1 MRQKNIFTYIS
12 ILIINL
18 LLPLS
23 ANAQKTTVPT
33 MVNEDSIPLFR
44 GIAVS
49 VDAVGPVQMMIS
61 DYGQYEAALKVNLKD
76 KYFPVIEIGIG
87 QANHEDEATSIEYK
101 TSAPFARIGCDFNI
115 AKNKHDIYR
124 IFAGARYAF
133 TSFKYDISG
142 PDVEDPVWG
151 TATPYGEKDV
161 KGSYHWIEA
170 LVGVDAKIAGPLRLG
185 WSVRYRSRL
194 AKKSGEIGDPWYVPG
209 FGKQGGSVLGATFNI
224 TFEL

>member
-1 MRQKNIFTYIS
+1 MRQKSIFTYIS

-49 VDAVGPVQMMIS
+49 MDAVGPVQMMIS

-87 QANHEDEATSIEYK
+87 QANHEDEATNIKYK

>member
-49 VDAVGPVQMMIS
+49 VDTVGPVQMMIS

-76 KYFPVIEIGIG
+76 KYFPVIEIGLG
-87 QANHEDEATSIEYK
+87 QANHEDEAPSIKYK

>member
-1 MRQKNIFTYIS
+1 M
-12 ILIINL
+12 
-18 LLPLS
+18 
-23 ANAQKTTVPT
+23 
-33 MVNEDSIPLFR
+33 
-44 GIAVS
+44 
-49 VDAVGPVQMMIS
+49 
-61 DYGQYEAALKVNLKD
+61 
-76 KYFPVIEIGIG
+76 
-87 QANHEDEATSIEYK
+87 
-101 TSAPFARIGCDFNI
+101 
-115 AKNKHDIYR
+115 
-124 IFAGARYAF
+124 
-133 TSFKYDISG
+133 
-142 PDVEDPVWG
+142 EDPVWG

>member
-87 QANHEDEATSIEYK
+87 QANHEDEATNIKYK

>member
-87 QANHEDEATSIEYK
+87 QANHEDEATSIKYK

-224 TFEL
+224 TFGL

>member
-23 ANAQKTTVPT
+23 ANAQKTTAPI

-49 VDAVGPVQMMIS
+49 VDAIGPVQMMIS

-87 QANHEDEATSIEYK
+87 QANNEDKTKRNKYK
-101 TSAPFARIGCDFNI
+101 NSEQNER
-115 AKNKHDIYR
+115 KENK
-124 IFAGARYAF
+124 
-133 TSFKYDISG
+133 
-142 PDVEDPVWG
+142 
-151 TATPYGEKDV
+151 
-161 KGSYHWIEA
+161 
-170 LVGVDAKIAGPLRLG
+170 
-185 WSVRYRSRL
+185 
-194 AKKSGEIGDPWYVPG
+194 
-209 FGKQGGSVLGATFNI
+209 
-224 TFEL
+224 

>member
-87 QANHEDEATSIEYK
+87 LANHEDEATSIKYK

-194 AKKSGEIGDPWYVPG
+194 AKKSGDIGDPWYVPG